1 MTREEFDKYVRQ
13 MSRMLYM
20 YAYRFVNNR
29 EEAEDV
35 VQEVFVKMW
44 NMGQKLDRYD
54 SIEALA
60 TTMTKNY
67 CIDILR
73 KQKHLSDVNV
83 IGQLSYEKSP
93 QDLIEQ
99 AESAT
104 IIRRIIESLPELY
117 RNVINLHEID
127 GMSYEEISSKTGQ
140 NINSLRVIISRAR
153 SVIRDEYNKYFNE
166 KRRIGNT
173 P

>member
-1 MTREEFDKYVRQ
+1 

-73 KQKHLSDVNV
+73 KQKHLSDDNV

-153 SVIRDEYNKYFNE
+153 STIRDEYNKYFYE